1 MLPDYLAPNL
11 EIVFVGLNPGE
22 YSDRVGH
29 YFARPQNAFWA
40 ALSKSGIVP
49 EPLTPSDDARI
60 TQFGLGLTDLVK
72 RASKSAS
79 QVSKEEFVK
88 GGRKLR
94 AKLEPLAPR
103 VICFVGLT
111 GYRAAFDPSARL
123 GAQSSCWGKSRL
135 FIIPSTSARN
145 ARYRKEIVHWFKE
158 LRSSIIASEAK
169 QTKFQLGDCFGAN
182 NVPRNDMWTKE
193 HHDRHQ
199 SHSQTT

>member
-11 EIVFVGLNPGE
+11 DIVFVGINPGE

-40 ALSKSGIVP
+40 ALSESGIVA
-49 EPLTPSDDARI
+49 ETMTARDDARI

-79 QVSKEEFVK
+79 EVTRKEFME
-88 GGRKLR
+88 GGKALR

-123 GAQSSCWGKSRL
+123 GAQSSRWGASRL
-135 FIIPSTSARN
+135 FIVPSTSARN
-145 ARYRKEIVHWFKE
+145 ARYRKEIVRWFKK
-158 LRSSIIASEAK
+158 LKIFVQQAKKDTPLLSSA
-169 QTKFQLGDCFGAN
+169 
-182 NVPRNDMWTKE
+182 
-193 HHDRHQ
+193 
-199 SHSQTT
+199 